1 MERSRNLST
10 LYLGNL
16 NYSSWSIR
24 AALVARASGLELTE
38 RIFPLGF
45 PETKQ
50 ALIEETGLHTV
61 PVLMAESLIIRDS
74 LAITEWIAEQVEPGK
89 VWPIDETKRAMARS
103 VCAEMHSGFF
113 GLRSL
118 MPVNIR
124 ASSPAPEFTE
134 ELNQNIARVLAIW
147 TDQRSANAAQGPFLF
162 GEWSAADAFYA
173 PVVTRFRT
181 YGYDLAGAAK
191 DYADAVWEHPL
202 LSELREQAEAEPW
215 EIEMG
220 YLGPIR
226 AWVRD

>member
-1 MERSRNLST
+1 MST

-24 AALVARASGLELTE
+24 AALVARASGLDIAE

-45 PETKQ
+45 PETKE
-50 ALIEETGLHTV
+50 ALIKETGLHTV
-61 PVLMAESLIIRDS
+61 PVLMADGLVIRDS
-74 LAITEWIAEQVEPGK
+74 LAITEWIAEHAKPGR
-89 VWPIDETKRAMARS
+89 VWPEDQKRRAIARS
-103 VCAEMHSGFF
+103 VCAEMHSGFL
-113 GLRSL
+113 GLRSQ
-118 MPVNIR
+118 MPVDIR
-124 ASSPAPEFTE
+124 ASSPSPEFTE
-134 ELNQNIARVLAIW
+134 ELEQNIARVLTIW
-147 TDQRSANAAQGPFLF
+147 TACREANAPHGPFLF

-181 YGYDLAGAAK
+181 YGYDLTGAAK
-191 DYADAVWEHPL
+191 DYSDAVWEHPL
-202 LSELREQAEAEPW
+202 LQTLRDQAEAEPW